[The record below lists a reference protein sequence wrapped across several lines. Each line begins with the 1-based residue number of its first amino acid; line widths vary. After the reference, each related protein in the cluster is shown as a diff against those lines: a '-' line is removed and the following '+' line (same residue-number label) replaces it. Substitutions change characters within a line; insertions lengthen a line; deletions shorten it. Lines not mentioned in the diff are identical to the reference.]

1 MKENELQDNKSAV
14 VGDQTTKRRKRKE
27 VMREPPS
34 PDFEETLGDVSA
46 ERERERKEMAKKKEE
61 TANARERK
69 LRENRDG

>member
-1 MKENELQDNKSAV
+1 
-14 VGDQTTKRRKRKE
+14 
-27 VMREPPS
+27 MREPPS

-46 ERERERKEMAKKKEE
+46 EREREKGNGEEE